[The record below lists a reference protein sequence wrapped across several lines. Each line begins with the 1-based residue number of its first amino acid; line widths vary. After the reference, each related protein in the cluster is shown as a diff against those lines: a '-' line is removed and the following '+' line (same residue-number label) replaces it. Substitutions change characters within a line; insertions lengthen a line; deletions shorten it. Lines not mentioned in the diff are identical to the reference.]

1 MLCIFKNVSSE
12 RSSVY
17 VSYFRHDPRDVRR
30 AARPSGRSAG
40 QRRAKLSS
48 CCVRQTS
55 KTSELCVFPELCL
68 CGYTCADLLIHPPLL
83 SGCLQALDTL
93 LHAPVRA
100 AFVVGLPLEIGGRLY
115 NCAVAV
121 CGGRILGV
129 VPKTHLPNSGEF
141 YEKRWFEPGHS
152 APESMT
158 LCGQTVP
165 VGGDLVFDCGP
176 FSFGVELCEDLWVPA
191 PPSGQALHGRRAD
204 DRQSLRLQRTGHQA
218 SLSLRTDRPAE
229 RAMPVRLPLC
239 GRGLWRIDHRS
250 RVLRLCGRL

>member
-1 MLCIFKNVSSE
+1 MSHISGMIRAMSAVPRVHLADPQANVRE
-12 RSSVY
+12 IVELLRQA
-17 VSYFRHDPRDVRR
+17 DAQNVR
-30 AARPSGRSAG
+30 
-40 QRRAKLSS
+40 
-48 CCVRQTS
+48 
-55 KTSELCVFPELCL
+55 LCVFPELCL

-93 LHAPVRA
+93 LQAPVRA

-129 VPKTHLPNSGEF
+129 VPKTHLPGSCEF

-152 APESMT
+152 APDNMT

-165 VGGDLVFDCGP
+165 VGGDLVFDCGL

-191 PPSGQALHGRRAD
+191 PPSAKLCMGGALMIVNP
-204 DRQSLRLQRTGHQA
+204 SA
-218 SLSLRTDRPAE
+218 SNELVTK
-229 RAMPVRLPLC
+229 
-239 GRGLWRIDHRS
+239 HR
-250 RVLRLCGRL
+250 